1 MARLGDYIEQI
12 RGVSYKPEDVCT
24 AQDKDAVAIL
34 RANNIQDDGLNFD
47 DLIYVKQSKI
57 SSAQYIKS
65 GDIVVCASSGSK
77 HLVGKAA
84 IAHDDMR
91 ISFGAFCKVV
101 RPQKMLPSYVGHYF
115 QSPKYR
121 NKISELAGGANINN
135 IRNEHIDELDIV
147 VPNID
152 EQERIAIELNKVCG
166 LISLRKEQLAKLD
179 QLVKSRFIEMFGDK
193 DCPKCDVVKLSSLVK
208 YQQGTQVDIEKQ
220 STTCAAGMKRFLR
233 IIDYTQGNQ
242 EPRYVEN
249 RGTYVE
255 EDTVCIVRYGTVG
268 FVCKGYNGILANN
281 LFKLDI
287 TSPNIDND
295 FLYCVLKYG
304 TFENDIKALSN
315 GATMPALSFKIMDTI
330 DILLPSVEKQK
341 EYVAFVEQTDKSEL
355 AIQQSL
361 EQLETLKKSLMQKY
375 FG

>member
-1 MARLGDYIEQI
+1 MVRLGDIVRITPSTKRLGGERYWLLNLDMIEQQTG
-12 RGVSYKPEDVCT
+12 R
-24 AQDKDAVAIL
+24 IL
-34 RANNIQDDGLNFD
+34 DYLFVDGSRLDGSIIQFDTNTVLYSKLRPNLN
-47 DLIYVKQSKI
+47 
-57 SSAQYIKS
+57 
-65 GDIVVCASSGSK
+65 
-77 HLVGKAA
+77 
-84 IAHDDMR
+84 
-91 ISFGAFCKVV
+91 KVV
-101 RPQKMLPSYVGHYF
+101 LPSIDGYAT
-115 QSPKYR
+115 
-121 NKISELAGGANINN
+121 SELLPLKPNPSKLYKGYLAAYLRSDAFVTWAVSKTAGAKMPRLGTKELLNKDIPLPSLDEQKRIA
-135 IRNEHIDELDIV
+135 ECFEKIDELIF
-147 VPNID
+147 
-152 EQERIAIELNKVCG
+152 
-166 LISLRKEQLAKLD
+166 LRKQQLSKLD
-179 QLVKSRFIEMFGDK
+179 ELVKARFVELFGDK

-330 DILLPSVEKQK
+330 DILLPSVKKQE
-341 EYVAFVEQTDKSEL
+341 EYVAFVEQTDKSKFE
-355 AIQQSL
+355 IQKSL
-361 EQLETLKKSLMQKY
+361 EKLETLKKALMQKY